1 MRGYFGA
8 ESISQPINLGNLI
21 RSAHAFGAS
30 FVFLIDAHHTVES
43 TLFATSQADK
53 QLSLYRFEAV
63 GRLTLPERCVV
74 IGVEL
79 LEGATLLPS
88 FRHR

>member
-1 MRGYFGA
+1 
-8 ESISQPINLGNLI
+8 
-21 RSAHAFGAS
+21 
-30 FVFLIDAHHTVES
+30 VFLIEAHHAVES
-43 TLFATSQADK
+43 TLSDTSQADK
-53 QLSLYRFEAV
+53 QLPLYRFEAV